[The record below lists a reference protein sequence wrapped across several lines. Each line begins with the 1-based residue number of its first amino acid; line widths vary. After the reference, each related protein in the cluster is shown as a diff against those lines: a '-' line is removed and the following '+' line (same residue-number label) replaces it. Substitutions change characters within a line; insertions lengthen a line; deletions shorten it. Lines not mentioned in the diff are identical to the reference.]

1 MIKFDQIHC
10 EIKFENHVKTED
22 FFIKQKISF
31 LNNALKYTKF
41 LKKFL
46 RFLRIQLP
54 QHFFFFFY
62 FFFVKADTKKI

>member
-1 MIKFDQIHC
+1 MIKFDQMHC
-10 EIKFENHVKTED
+10 EIKFENHVKTEN

-54 QHFFFFFY
+54 QHFFFFF
-62 FFFVKADTKKI
+62 FFFFFFCQGRY